1 MNKLVKLIRGLG
13 KDELLLIKR
22 DLVAGNIDREI
33 NRRLMEF
40 AQEEHFSEKT
50 CPVCGGKITSDAYK
64 LEFGKDYLRKK
75 AYFDG
80 VDCLEYFSKT
90 KLKAMKKENY

>member
-1 MNKLVKLIRGLG
+1 MNKLAKLIRGLG
-13 KDELLLIKR
+13 KEELILIKR

-33 NRRLMEF
+33 NLRLMELTSK
-40 AQEEHFSEKT
+40 EHFSEKT
-50 CPVCGGKITSDAYK
+50 CPVCGGEITNDAYK
-64 LEFGKDYLRKK
+64 LEFGKGYLRKK

-90 KLKAMKKENY
+90 KLKTIKKENY